1 MVVGDEDEIMAGGGK
16 IMAGGGKIMAGRGCV
31 RWTYTWSSMVVGGD
45 EKIVAGRR
53 WSWVVIIV
61 MVAQFSNARPLQK

>member
-1 MVVGDEDEIMAGGGK
+1 MVVGGEDEIMAGGGK
-16 IMAGGGKIMAGRGCV
+16 IMAGRGSV

-45 EKIVAGRR
+45 GKIVAGRR

-61 MVAQFSNARPLQK
+61 MVAPFSNARPLQK